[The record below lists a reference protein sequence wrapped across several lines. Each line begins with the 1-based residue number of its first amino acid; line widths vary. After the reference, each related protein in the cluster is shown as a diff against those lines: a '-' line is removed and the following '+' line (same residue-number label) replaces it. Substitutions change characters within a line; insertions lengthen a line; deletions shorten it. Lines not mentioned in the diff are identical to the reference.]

1 MLMIRLNAQGREGLE
16 NLFQHRG
23 LAASHAFLFR
33 HLKLERVIF
42 PALKDVGL
50 LLVGKLGMLNHRFG
64 TRENGGRVKTR
75 FL

>member
-1 MLMIRLNAQGREGLE
+1 MIRLNAQDREGLE

-33 HLKLERVIF
+33 HLKLERVML

-50 LLVGKLGMLNHRFG
+50 LLAGKLGMLNNCFG
-64 TRENGGRVKTR
+64 TRKNGGWVETR